1 MRQDFQHFQQRLK
14 HFFHIT
20 NKTSETRKKKD
31 KGLQLS
37 LVKNLWQF
45 SIIDITKLLN
55 CLQTLHDQY
64 TMTIT
69 INTDLF
75 VQHPIQISD
84 KM

>member
-1 MRQDFQHFQQRLK
+1 MKQ
-14 HFFHIT
+14 
-20 NKTSETRKKKD
+20 EKKKD

-55 CLQTLHDQY
+55 CLQTLHDQH

-75 VQHPIQISD
+75 VQHPIQYHLTKCRFKKKRREIT
-84 KM
+84 